1 MHELV
6 NVVHH
11 HLRFTVWALERDRV
25 LKSPPPAKVHS
36 VADLKPPDPFIS
48 SAAPGRG
55 SEMVG
60 RKDRTSPTGKQWG
73 GKSLGFAV
81 KQTWIRILD
90 LPLTSW
96 VTSGKFLPSLGL
108 RPYL

>member
-1 MHELV
+1 MHELINMV
-6 NVVHH
+6 LH
-11 HLRFTVWALERDRV
+11 HLRFTVWALERDGV
-25 LKSPPPAKVHS
+25 LKSPPPAHVHL
-36 VADLKPPDPFIS
+36 VDDLEPPDPFVS

-60 RKDRTSPTGKQWG
+60 RKDHTSPTGRQWG

-90 LPLTSW
+90 PPLTSW
-96 VTSGKFLPSLGL
+96 MPSGKF
-108 RPYL
+108 